1 MHNMNR
7 VQKLV
12 QKNMVLS
19 IVVGYWVGCNHFF
32 CWVIA
37 TCSLEVV
44 GTSYHIPPL
53 VFKVPSFVASSEFA
67 LCLGELSSWSWTWK
81 QRFCAYMASGQV
93 GVSWRSRS
101 ASGTLLSSSGLTWFL
116 PGFRDLIN
124 RFVSCFILFLD
135 NFFSG
140 FSGFP
145 WWHLPSW
152 WEVRD
157 RGHISATV
165 LRVVPVQ

>member
-44 GTSYHIPPL
+44 GTSYHIAPWSL
-53 VFKVPSFVASSEFA
+53 RFQVFVALSNLRCALGSWAHGAGHESKDSVPTWLQDKWEFLEEADQQVAPFHLPAVWHGSDLDSEIWLIGLFSA
-67 LCLGELSSWSWTWK
+67 LFCFWTFFFWFF
-81 QRFCAYMASGQV
+81 RFSLMASSQLV
-93 GVSWRSRS
+93 GSQR
-101 ASGTLLSSSGLTWFL
+101 
-116 PGFRDLIN
+116 
-124 RFVSCFILFLD
+124 
-135 NFFSG
+135 
-140 FSGFP
+140 
-145 WWHLPSW
+145 
-152 WEVRD
+152 
-157 RGHISATV
+157 
-165 LRVVPVQ
+165 